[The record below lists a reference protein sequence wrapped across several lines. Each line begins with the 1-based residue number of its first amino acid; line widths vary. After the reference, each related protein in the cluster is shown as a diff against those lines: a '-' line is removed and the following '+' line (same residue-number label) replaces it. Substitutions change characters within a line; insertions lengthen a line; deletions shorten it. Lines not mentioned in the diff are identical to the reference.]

1 MSATPAE
8 ASTAAPKKSRKLLLI
23 VIAALLVLGGGG
35 GGYFF
40 LSKGAGAAT
49 KEKPEKTKKA
59 KAEKADKEKEDEEA
73 ADEEEAPKK
82 GHDEEEAADTKSKK
96 SDEISLPDDS
106 QVKHV
111 IELQPFIV
119 NLADKGEARYLRLT
133 VNVGVGA
140 AEGGEE
146 KADPLFTTRVRNAM
160 LAVLS
165 SKTSDEILTTEGKN
179 KLRKDLLRAA
189 RKASEEPEIH
199 AIYITD
205 FIVQL

>member
-59 KAEKADKEKEDEEA
+59 KADKEKEEEA

-133 VNVGVGA
+133 VNVGVGE
-140 AEGGEE
+140 AEGGGE